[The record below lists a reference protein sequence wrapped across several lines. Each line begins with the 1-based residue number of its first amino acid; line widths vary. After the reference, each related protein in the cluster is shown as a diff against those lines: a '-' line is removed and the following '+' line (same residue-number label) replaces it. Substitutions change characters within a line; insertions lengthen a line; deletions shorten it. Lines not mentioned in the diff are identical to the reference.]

1 MSRYIATRAIRG
13 SNALVMEAELMLHKA
28 LKEKGPDTLVEF
40 PNTAYFLPT
49 IYAMTGVEVTTL
61 GQLEEIIA
69 HARALLHPIPAGP
82 QVVLVRLSRV
92 ELRVLPLLWNPAQSV
107 QLSSS

>member
-28 LKEKGPDTLVEF
+28 LQEKGPDTLVEF

-49 IYAMTGVEVTTL
+49 IVCCCLLTWLLMTL
-61 GQLEEIIA
+61 GFFGAI
-69 HARALLHPIPAGP
+69 
-82 QVVLVRLSRV
+82 
-92 ELRVLPLLWNPAQSV
+92 
-107 QLSSS
+107 SS